1 MIACKKMRKYCLF
14 PIVLI
19 LTFIPCVLPAQ
30 GISPETNSLSSQL
43 DTLIKYQ
50 LPAGSNVSVSAYDLT
65 ANKVLYDY
73 QADKLSRP
81 ASTMKLLTTITALA
95 RPEADEPF
103 RTEVWYKGVIERD
116 TLKGDIYVVGGF
128 DPEFDDE
135 ALDSLVGS
143 VARLP
148 FSVVQGRIYGDVSM
162 KDSLYWGSGWLWD
175 DTPHSFQPYLSP
187 LMLDKGVVTVTAF
200 PGAQGDTARLECTPA
215 SSYYTLANTTK
226 TRTPSAGR
234 FRVSRNWLENGN
246 ELAVSGNVD
255 GRRTGTVN
263 IYSSQDF
270 FMHTFLERLRAK
282 GIHCLSDYSF
292 REFQKDSVSVRMA
305 SYSTSVQAVVNRIMK
320 ESDNLNAEALLCRL
334 GAQFTGGRHV
344 SAADG
349 LSAVRQ
355 LIGKLGYLPDRY
367 NLADGCGLSNY
378 NYISSELLVAFLK
391 FAYSRTDVFQKLYKA
406 LPIGGVDGTLKNRM
420 RKGTPSY
427 KNVHAKTGSFT
438 AINCLAGYLK
448 ANNGHHIAFAIMNQN
463 VLSAG
468 RRVNSRMQSVTCL
481 SDEWPVGVNFIFQ
494 ARNYAGCTDFF
505 SLIHAALFIR
515 AIRVIPCLKGLFN
528 GRNCLYLYCAQST
541 FFISPLF
548 ASSACIARAAR
559 ME

>member
-1 MIACKKMRKYCLF
+1 MIACEKMRKYSLF
-14 PIVLI
+14 PIVLFLTLVPCI
-19 LTFIPCVLPAQ
+19 LSAQ
-30 GISPETNSLSSQL
+30 GISPEEDSFSSRL

-50 LPAGSNVSVSAYDLT
+50 LPAGSNVSISAYDLT
-65 ANKVLYDY
+65 ANKTLYSY

-95 RPEADEPF
+95 RPEANEPF

-135 ALDSLVGS
+135 ALDSLAGR

-148 FSVVQGRIYGDVSM
+148 FSVIQGRVYGDVSM

-175 DTPHSFQPYLSP
+175 DTPYSFQPYLSP
-187 LMLDKGVVTVTAF
+187 LMLDKGVVTVTAS
-200 PGAQGDTARLECTPA
+200 PGVQGDTARLECTPA
-215 SSYYTLANTTK
+215 SSYYTLSNTTK

-246 ELAVSGNVD
+246 DITVSGNVD
-255 GRRTGTVN
+255 GKRTGTVN

-270 FMHTFLERLRAK
+270 FMHTFMERLRSK
-282 GIHCLSDYSF
+282 GIRCPSDYAF
-292 REFQKDSVSVRMA
+292 NEFQKDSAAVQMA
-305 SYSTSVQAVVNRIMK
+305 AHYTPVQTVVNQIMK
-320 ESDNLNAEALLCRL
+320 ESDNLNAEAMLCRL
-334 GAQFTGGRHV
+334 GAQSTGSRHV
-344 SAADG
+344 SAEDG
-349 LSAVRQ
+349 LSAIRQ
-355 LIGKLGYLPDRY
+355 LIKKLGYAPDRY

-378 NYISSELLVAFLK
+378 NYVSSELLVAFLK

-420 RKGTPSY
+420 RKGTLSY

-448 ANNGHHIAFAIMNQN
+448 ANNGHQVAFAIMNQN
-463 VLSAG
+463 ALSG
-468 RRVNSRMQSVTCL
+468 K
-481 SDEWPVGVNFIFQ
+481 E
-494 ARNYAGCTDFF
+494 
-505 SLIHAALFIR
+505 
-515 AIRVIPCLKGLFN
+515 
-528 GRNCLYLYCAQST
+528 
-541 FFISPLF
+541 
-548 ASSACIARAAR
+548 ARAFQDAVCDEIIKMR
-559 ME
+559 VSF

>member
-19 LTFIPCVLPAQ
+19 LTLIPCVLPAQ

-50 LPAGSNVSVSAYDLT
+50 LPAGSNVSISAYDLT

-200 PGAQGDTARLECTPA
+200 PGAQGDAARLECTPV
-215 SSYYTLANTTK
+215 SSYYTLANATK

-305 SYSTSVQAVVNRIMK
+305 SYSTSVQTVVNRIMK

-334 GAQFTGGRHV
+334 GTQFTGGRHV

-463 VLSAG
+463 VLSG
-468 RRVNSRMQSVTCL
+468 REARK
-481 SDEWPVGVNFIFQ
+481 FQ
-494 ARNYAGCTDFF
+494 DAVCDM
-505 SLIHAALFIR
+505 LIR
-515 AIRVIPCLKGLFN
+515 
-528 GRNCLYLYCAQST
+528 
-541 FFISPLF
+541 
-548 ASSACIARAAR
+548 
-559 ME
+559 